1 MKTNLIL
8 SFNMFRCIIYAISCC
23 NRLLLVAL
31 LPIKLPLQK
40 SLRNA
45 TSLFKHW
52 DLSEF
57 SAGNIGLFKR
67 CVLVLSCFVQ
77 LPRLSAELEH
87 VLHSPP
93 PAISTASL
101 ESALLLSSAGS
112 ASPRATTS
120 TTAAVDSSGAT
131 MRPVRGSSAVIAP
144 QSFAYSP
151 TLSALVLF
159 AVVEAAALTAVLA
172 TPLLLALLESTHP
185 FEITYAS
192 VSGGRYR
199 IFAPLHCALQL
210 LGAYL
215 QLTALY
221 FAGAY
226 LQSSRTVAL
235 ELRRVSATGPCS
247 GSSGSKDT
255 ADAAVRKSGVFTSV
269 VGEAR
274 RLLLSRVY
282 AILDCDARTL
292 CADPLSGV
300 GAADADAFASG
311 AAPTPV
317 PGNSSS
323 TGKGAKQQSPRGTTQ
338 RSASSSSGDAP
349 AGTQPYRSSGGV
361 DPRPQS
367 CMQNLCCLVVLGVA
381 ALQLLAAISGC
392 ADQVSTAVFERLL
405 LHLLL

>member
-1 MKTNLIL
+1 METTLIL
-8 SFNMFRCIIYAISCC
+8 SFKMFRCIIYAISCC

-31 LPIKLPLQK
+31 LAIKLPLQK

-93 PAISTASL
+93 AAISTASL

-112 ASPRATTS
+112 ASPLATAS
-120 TTAAVDSSGAT
+120 TTAAVDNNGAT
-131 MRPVRGSSAVIAP
+131 MRPIHGSSAMSAS

-151 TLSALVLF
+151 TLCALVLF

-172 TPLLLALLESTHP
+172 TPLLLALLESMHP

-221 FAGAY
+221 FAGSY

-247 GSSGSKDT
+247 GSSGSGSKGT

-311 AAPTPV
+311 AASTPV
-317 PGNSSS
+317 PVNSSS
-323 TGKGAKQQSPRGTTQ
+323 TGKGAKQQSPRGTAQ

-349 AGTQPYRSSGGV
+349 AGIQPYRSSSSSGGV
-361 DPRPQS
+361 DPHPQS
-367 CMQNLCCLVVLGVA
+367 YLLNLCCLVVLGVA

-392 ADQVSTAVFERLL
+392 ADQVSAAVFE
-405 LHLLL
+405 